1 MKHNVIILAVC
12 QALMM
17 SGNSLLITAT
27 ALVGLRIA
35 SQPQWATIPFALMF
49 AGVIITT
56 YPASMMM
63 QRVGRKA
70 GFTLGAML
78 GIIGGIVSAWSITQ
92 QSFLWFCVGSI
103 LLGSFNAFGQYYRF
117 AAAEAAGDHFRSR
130 AISYVLAGGVLAA
143 FIGPNLAKLTRELLP
158 VEFSGSY
165 ACIALIYCCSLFLI
179 QGLQLKSPDKK
190 TTKGDSISLLD
201 VVCKPHFITAVASG
215 MVGYGVMNLLM
226 TATPVTMRVE
236 AFTDNNIARVIQWH
250 VVGMFAPGF
259 FTGSLIQRYGVVR
272 IIVTG
277 SALLLV
283 SVIVALSGDSFAHF
297 FVALF
302 LLGVGWNFAFTGGT
316 VLLTEVHTPSER
328 AKVQGMNDFILFT
341 GLALSSLSAG
351 MIYFFFGWM
360 WVNLATAPLI
370 LAILVPAIWLRS
382 VRRKYASG
390 PSSSPRS
397 TLYLMNHAAS
407 FL

>member
-226 TATPVTMRVE
+226 TATPMAMIGHGFHFDQT
-236 AFTDNNIARVIQWH
+236 ATVIQWH
-250 VVGMFAPGF
+250 VVGMFAPAI
-259 FTGSLIQRYGVVR
+259 FTGHVIERFGAYPVMIAGTIGLLLSCLTNLSGAAYWQFTTSLI
-272 IIVTG
+272 
-277 SALLLV
+277 
-283 SVIVALSGDSFAHF
+283 
-297 FVALF
+297 
-302 LLGVGWNFAFTGGT
+302 LLGIGWNFCFIGATS
-316 VLLTEVHTPSER
+316 LLTQDAV
-328 AKVQGMNDFILFT
+328 AKGKVQGLNDLLVFFTVGMTALASGQLHHYLGWRAINLTVIPVILIVMFILLT
-341 GLALSSLSAG
+341 S
-351 MIYFFFGWM
+351 I
-360 WVNLATAPLI
+360 
-370 LAILVPAIWLRS
+370 
-382 VRRKYASG
+382 VRRKQKRA
-390 PSSSPRS
+390 
-397 TLYLMNHAAS
+397 MV
-407 FL
+407 